1 MLCPS
6 VFALAA
12 RCAASFMPMRSW
24 HPLIPNHLDIESLKQ
39 LRMHHDAIERA
50 TRRWRPKLKPVA
62 FACWFQLVEVRNLIR
77 TAQKRGEEKGMLKM
91 HAILDDDGA
100 ELIC

>member
-1 MLCPS
+1 
-6 VFALAA
+6 
-12 RCAASFMPMRSW
+12 MPMRSW

-62 FACWFQLVEVRNLIR
+62 FACWFQLVEVCFP
-77 TAQKRGEEKGMLKM
+77 TALLSCGTSVLTFRAFL
-91 HAILDDDGA
+91 AV
-100 ELIC
+100 